1 MSGSNFNN
9 TDNPAV
15 DSDSTQSLDNKTIN
29 GVDLKTDQGSS
40 VWLDGEGNYTS
51 PAGAGDVVGPA
62 SAVDG
67 NLTAFDGT
75 SGTLIKDSGVAFSD
89 LMDGA
94 VYDPTS
100 VEGDAFLLSNM
111 NGDTDDVAEGSN
123 LYYTEARVDANASV
137 VANTAKVSNV
147 TTNLSIG
154 TTTATTVNINS
165 SDGTN
170 ATLPAAIATTAAGLL
185 TGADKA
191 KIDGIEA
198 GAEVNDDIFQNIY
211 DRDTPSILV
220 DNSIGP
226 IELDNTGKTVAPLRI
241 KPNATAPTTGLTGG
255 EVTAGADGQL
265 YSYDSTRSKFL
276 GLSPYALQFGKNNG
290 SGNEYVRFGG
300 DARDGNAGVQLIK
313 DATIVGLTI
322 MGSNSVAAGFE
333 IEIDGTDTGTTYTT
347 SAGVYVSSTLNIDV
361 NLGERINLFSNA
373 VWPELEDV
381 YTVIW
386 LKDRL

>member
-265 YSYDSTRSKFL
+265 YSYDST
-276 GLSPYALQFGKNNG
+276 
-290 SGNEYVRFGG
+290 
-300 DARDGNAGVQLIK
+300 
-313 DATIVGLTI
+313 
-322 MGSNSVAAGFE
+322 
-333 IEIDGTDTGTTYTT
+333 
-347 SAGVYVSSTLNIDV
+347 
-361 NLGERINLFSNA
+361 
-373 VWPELEDV
+373 
-381 YTVIW
+381 
-386 LKDRL
+386 